1 MRLGLE
7 HFKVVKEKRIHQL
20 PLSMMDC
27 HGLVDCLDSQQSSTV
42 VSLA

>member
-7 HFKVVKEKRIHQL
+7 HFKVVKEKRIHPL
-20 PLSMMDC
+20 PLSLMDC
-27 HGLVDCLDSQQSSTV
+27 HGSVDCQDIQISNQV